1 MASTIVYDSLV
12 HSIILPALKGKMA
25 ELNTDNFISSALD
38 SHLSI
43 MERNVVENKKLIFDF
58 VDKLCNC
65 VLQGGKILWCGNGGS
80 AAESQHM
87 SAELMGRFNF
97 DRDPISSIALTT
109 DTSYITAVG
118 NDLDYS
124 EIFARQIQ
132 GLANKVDVLVLMS
145 TSGNSR
151 NIIKA
156 ATTANSMGVLTLA
169 MLGRDGGQVAELCDL
184 KIIVDSSDT
193 PRIQE
198 VHQFMGHIIC
208 DLLEQKLKTRMIK
221 TQ

>member
-1 MASTIVYDSLV
+1 
-12 HSIILPALKGKMA
+12 MA
-25 ELNTDNFISSALD
+25 ELNTDYFISSVLN

-58 VDKLCNC
+58 VDKLFNC
-65 VLQGGKILWCGNGGS
+65 ILRGGKILWCGNGGS

-97 DRDPISSIALTT
+97 DRGPISSLALTT

>member
-1 MASTIVYDSLV
+1 
-12 HSIILPALKGKMA
+12 
-25 ELNTDNFISSALD
+25 
-38 SHLSI
+38 

-58 VDKLCNC
+58 VEKLFNC
-65 VLQGGKILWCGNGGS
+65 ILQGGKILWCGNGGS

-97 DRDPISSIALTT
+97 DRGPISSLALTT

-118 NDLDYS
+118 NDIDYA

-132 GLANKVDVLVLMS
+132 GLANKVDVLILMS
-145 TSGNSR
+145 TSGNSH

>member
-1 MASTIVYDSLV
+1 
-12 HSIILPALKGKMA
+12 MA
-25 ELNTDNFISSALD
+25 ELNTDYYISSVLD

-58 VDKLCNC
+58 VEKLFNC
-65 VLQGGKILWCGNGGS
+65 ILQGGKILWCGNGGS

-97 DRDPISSIALTT
+97 DRGPIASLALTT

-118 NDLDYS
+118 NDIDYS